1 MAKSGFETLSELLLQ
16 FPELYSV
23 AKAYSPDYVL
33 VPLTT
38 ITIPRD
44 ANRKYR
50 SDCRVRGIF
59 VVTQAESFVRSSK
72 CVIKQDYLVQWLD
85 GRKKALAYYSGL
97 PARMK
102 RAAKGL
108 KSVELRHIRRFCKDF
123 GVDGDYG
130 CQRIGSRVL
139 PSHHYSRKHH
149 DLPGEREWQ
158 LAFQFALAWA
168 RKKEKARS
176 AGPRRKTSCR

>member
-1 MAKSGFETLSELLLQ
+1 M
-16 FPELYSV
+16 

-44 ANRKYR
+44 QTRTYR
-50 SDCRVRGIF
+50 TDCRVRGIF
-59 VVTQAESFVRSSK
+59 VVTQAETFVRGSQ

-85 GRKKALAYYSGL
+85 GRARSLSYYSGV
-97 PARMK
+97 PARLR

-108 KSVELRHIRRFCKDF
+108 KRIELRHIKDFCNDF

-130 CQRIGSRVL
+130 CSIRTRRRL
-139 PSHHYSRKHH
+139 PSHHYTRRDS

-168 RKKEKARS
+168 RKKEKSRPG
-176 AGPRRKTSCR
+176 GPRRKTQCR